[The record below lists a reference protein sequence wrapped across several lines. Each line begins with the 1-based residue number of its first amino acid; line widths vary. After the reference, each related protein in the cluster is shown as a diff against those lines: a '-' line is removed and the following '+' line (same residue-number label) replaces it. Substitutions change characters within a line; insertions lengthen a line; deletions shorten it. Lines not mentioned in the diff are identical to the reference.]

1 MANDQQHINYLGQD
15 GKVHELLY
23 SDSGGWRHNILSDL
37 AKATGADDANIGLPT
52 AYSPLDGYGTSW
64 NNQQHINYFGQDGKI
79 HELRYSDAAAGKHNV
94 LSDLARAT
102 GADDQSSLPNIE
114 SLLDGYAT
122 PWNNQQHVNY
132 MGRDYKIHELLYT
145 DSGGWQHNTLSD
157 LAKATGADAPNSLP
171 GLAYPY
177 TLDGYTTP
185 WNDQQHVN
193 YVGRDGKVHELWYS
207 DGGGWKHNILNDLAK
222 ATGADDQNSLSAN
235 ADYTLD
241 GYTTPWND
249 QQHVNYIAQDGKVHE
264 LLYTDSR
271 LAAQRSE

>member
-1 MANDQQHINYLGQD
+1 MR
-15 GKVHELLY
+15 
-23 SDSGGWRHNILSDL
+23 SGTPRSVIS
-37 AKATGADDANIGLPT
+37 I
-52 AYSPLDGYGTSW
+52 TS
-64 NNQQHINYFGQDGKI
+64 
-79 HELRYSDAAAGKHNV
+79 RC
-94 LSDLARAT
+94 
-102 GADDQSSLPNIE
+102 
-114 SLLDGYAT
+114 
-122 PWNNQQHVNY
+122 
-132 MGRDYKIHELLYT
+132 
-145 DSGGWQHNTLSD
+145 SD

-271 LAAQRSE
+271 GWQHDILSDLAKATGADDQNSLPAREGEAAATGIDGYVT